1 MADQPQPGTISA
13 AFPAPPP
20 FYKSF
25 TPQNLSRLQE
35 HLSSANQT
43 TPPATHPT
51 TAPIPSLLSLPPEL
65 RNLIPPPPPPDGKYR
80 SFGTLHEISSTSPPE
95 EQQQT
100 PTPSRLLSLTH
111 KLLLTFLSLT
121 DALATNPSGYG
132 PIWDE
137 LHELFQE
144 INKVIN
150 GYRPHQARETLI
162 LMLEEQLERVRGET
176 KGIGEA
182 VGRAR
187 EVVEGLGREDRGG
200 GDLDVITDEMR
211 RSGDAQDGKERR
223 MEKRTWEI
231 LEREVGR
238 L

>member
-25 TPQNLSRLQE
+25 TPQNLERLQA
-35 HLSSANQT
+35 HLDSSSQT
-43 TPPATHPT
+43 TSPATQPT
-51 TAPIPSLLSLPPEL
+51 TAPIPDILSLPPEL
-65 RNLIPPPPPPDGKYR
+65 RNLIPPPPPAEGKYR
-80 SFGTLHEISSTSPPE
+80 SFGTLHEVSSAPVAE
-95 EQQQT
+95 DQQT

-121 DALATNPSGYG
+121 NALATNPAGYG

-162 LMLEEQLERVRGET
+162 LMLEEQFEKVKGET

-182 VGRAR
+182 VGRAK
-187 EVVEGLGREDRGG
+187 EV
-200 GDLDVITDEMR
+200 IEML
-211 RSGDAQDGKERR
+211 GKEDQEGVGQAMETGQGQGSLGQRR
-223 MEKRTWEI
+223 RKEELMEKRIWEV
-231 LEREVGR
+231 LEKEVRGI
-238 L
+238 

>member
-1 MADQPQPGTISA
+1 MAEQPQPATISA

-25 TPQNLSRLQE
+25 TPQNLERLQA
-35 HLSSANQT
+35 HLKSTGQPTQPPTAS
-43 TPPATHPT
+43 TPDV
-51 TAPIPSLLSLPPEL
+51 LSLPAEL
-65 RNLIPPPPPPDGKYR
+65 RNLIPPPPPAEGKYR
-80 SFGTLHEISSTSPPE
+80 SFGTLHQVSSTPDDE
-95 EQQQT
+95 DQQT
-100 PTPSRLLSLTH
+100 PTPARLLSLTH
-111 KLLLTFLSLT
+111 KLLLAFLSLT
-121 DALATNPSGYG
+121 NALATNPAGYA

-176 KGIGEA
+176 RGVREA
-182 VGRAR
+182 VGRAK
-187 EVVEGLGREDRGG
+187 EVIETLGKEDRGG
-200 GDLDVITDEMR
+200 VGRGGEAEQLRESLNHGSR
-211 RSGDAQDGKERR
+211 KEEL
-223 MEKRTWEI
+223 MEKRIWEV
-231 LEREVGR
+231 LEKDTGR

>member
-1 MADQPQPGTISA
+1 MADQPQSGTLSA

-25 TPQNLSRLQE
+25 TPQNLERLQE
-35 HLSSANQT
+35 HLESSGQPT
-43 TPPATHPT
+43 SPATRPT
-51 TAPIPSLLSLPPEL
+51 TGPIPDLLSLPPEI
-65 RNLIPPPPPPDGKYR
+65 RNLIPPPPPAAGKYR
-80 SFGTLHEISSTSPPE
+80 SFGTLHEVSAIPASE
-95 EQQQT
+95 DQQT
-100 PTPSRLLSLTH
+100 PTPTRLLSLTH

-121 DALATNPSGYG
+121 NALATNPAGYG

-176 KGIGEA
+176 KDVGEA
-182 VGRAR
+182 VGRAK
-187 EVVEGLGREDRGG
+187 EVVETLAREEQGAGQRVGMDHLREPTRRGS
-200 GDLDVITDEMR
+200 R
-211 RSGDAQDGKERR
+211 KEQNVD
-223 MEKRTWEI
+223 KRIWRV

-238 L
+238 